1 MCIIFRLLQLNLAYI
16 TMKYLYLSVISLFL
30 LSSCKT
36 SQVATVVDAPKP
48 MTLNHA
54 DIIHQEVSQRGIKS
68 HIQFLASDAL
78 RGRDTGSEG
87 LEAAAA
93 YIAANFA
100 AAGIGEVNN
109 THFQTIPFVTFTPPK
124 EASLSIGDIGLSF
137 PNDFIAINGK
147 AADFSAATVDIG
159 YGNQDDINGK
169 DLNKKIAVSIAG
181 DGVSQ
186 DPRDWIAA
194 SNDKRKRAK
203 AAGALA
209 LVEIYQSTA
218 IPWRFLRRIGTQAQT
233 TFDEGTEQSDM
244 VNIWVGTTDSL
255 TIATLRAGDQPLTIK
270 MDAVSREQITSDN
283 VMGLIEGTDPTL
295 KNEYIVYTAHYD
307 HVGVGAPDDLGD
319 EIYNGARDNAVGVTA
334 VLSLANYFAAHPPKR
349 SAMFVLFTAE
359 EKGLLGSKYFT
370 EHLPVA
376 ANQIKY
382 NFNIDNGGYNDTSI
396 ISVIGLTRTEA
407 EMDIQKACNEIGL
420 QAIEDPAKEQGLFDR
435 SDNVNFAVLGIPAP
449 TFSLGFRAFD
459 EEIFKYYHRPGDQVE
474 TLDMDYIEKYVKAYI
489 LSAIHIDGR
498 KEAPF
503 WLEGDKYYD
512 AGVQLYG
519 KN

>member
-1 MCIIFRLLQLNLAYI
+1 
-16 TMKYLYLSVISLFL
+16 
-30 LSSCKT
+30 
-36 SQVATVVDAPKP
+36 
-48 MTLNHA
+48 
-54 DIIHQEVSQRGIKS
+54 
-68 HIQFLASDAL
+68 
-78 RGRDTGSEG
+78 
-87 LEAAAA
+87 
-93 YIAANFA
+93 
-100 AAGIGEVNN
+100 
-109 THFQTIPFVTFTPPK
+109 
-124 EASLSIGDIGLSF
+124 
-137 PNDFIAINGK
+137 
-147 AADFSAATVDIG
+147 
-159 YGNQDDINGK
+159 
-169 DLNKKIAVSIAG
+169 
-181 DGVSQ
+181 
-186 DPRDWIAA
+186 
-194 SNDKRKRAK
+194 
-203 AAGALA
+203 
-209 LVEIYQSTA
+209 
-218 IPWRFLRRIGTQAQT
+218 
-233 TFDEGTEQSDM
+233 M

-459 EEIFKYYHRPGDQVE
+459 EEIFKYYHRPCLLYTSPSPRDRQKSR
-474 TLDMDYIEKYVKAYI
+474 MPS
-489 LSAIHIDGR
+489 SA
-498 KEAPF
+498 
-503 WLEGDKYYD
+503 
-512 AGVQLYG
+512 
-519 KN
+519 

>member
-1 MCIIFRLLQLNLAYI
+1 
-16 TMKYLYLSVISLFL
+16 MKYLYISVIAIFL
-30 LSSCKT
+30 LNSCKT
-36 SQVATVVDAPKP
+36 SQVATVAEAPKP
-48 MTLNHA
+48 MMLDHA
-54 DIIHQEVSQRGIKS
+54 DIIHKEVTQRGIKS

-93 YIAANFA
+93 YIAANFD
-100 AAGIGEVNN
+100 AAGIAEVNN
-109 THFQTIPFVTFTPPK
+109 THFQPVPFVTFTPPQ
-124 EASLSIGDIGLSF
+124 EASLSIGDIGLTF
-137 PNDFIAINGK
+137 PDDFIAINGK
-147 AADFSAATVDIG
+147 AADFSATTVDVG
-159 YGNQDDINGK
+159 YGSQSDMAGK
-169 DLNKKIAVSIAG
+169 DLNQKIAVSIAG
-181 DGVSQ
+181 DGVSK

-194 SNDKRKRAK
+194 SRDKRKRAK
-203 AAGALA
+203 AAGASA
-209 LVEIYQSTA
+209 LVEIYQSTSV
-218 IPWRFLRRIGTQAQT
+218 PWRFLRMIGTQSQT
-233 TFDEGTEQSDM
+233 TVDEGTEQSDL

-255 TIATLRAGDQPLTIK
+255 TIATLQEGNQPLTIK
-270 MDAVSREQITSDN
+270 MDEVARDQFTSDN
-283 VMGLIEGTDPTL
+283 VMGLIEGTDPAL
-295 KNEYIVYTAHYD
+295 KDEYIVYSAHYD
-307 HVGVGAPDDLGD
+307 HVGIGAADDTGD

-370 EHLPVA
+370 EHLPVP

-407 EMDIQKACNEIGL
+407 EMDIQKACNKIGL
-420 QAIEDPAKEQGLFDR
+420 TAIEDPAKEQGLFDR

-498 KEAPF
+498 QEAPF

-512 AGVQLYG
+512 SGLELYG
-519 KN
+519 KK